1 MAKKIFT
8 YRGKTL
14 EELQALP
21 IKELAELLPSRARR
35 KLKRGLSDNEKKLV
49 EDVKKKN
56 NVKTHLREMIVL
68 PSMVGK
74 TIKIHSGKE
83 YQAILIQEESIGL
96 YLGELALTRRR
107 ILHSAPGVGATKSSA
122 GASVR

>member
-14 EELQALP
+14 EELQSLS
-21 IKELAELLPSRARR
+21 IKDLSELLPASQRR
-35 KLKRGLSDNEKKLV
+35 KLKRGLSDNEKKLI
-49 EDVKKKN
+49 DDLKKGD
-56 NVKTHLREMIVL
+56 NVKTQLRDMLVL

-83 YQAILIQEESIGL
+83 YHAVLVQDEAIGCR
-96 YLGELALTRRR
+96 LGELVLSRKRVQ
-107 ILHSAPGVGATKSSA
+107 HSSPGVGSTKSSSNV
-122 GASVR
+122 SVK